1 MEDLERFLS
10 LVGRELDAIDAHLRL
25 GGKDPTDPRTV
36 FVELEPGVR
45 LVAQFS
51 ARPAEPARVRDRLV
65 ALARTFDGTVHRAAQ
80 KTRSVDARAK
90 QTSED
95 ELTHALDVLA
105 DRTDASGIVIVD
117 DRSPVLWGHS
127 ADRGGWLDQAQQ
139 ALARSDDDD
148 FEPPNL
154 EAQTFDRPRDIAQ
167 TVGDA
172 VLLARGCDSNQLIR
186 GRNGGVS
193 IRCFGGIYR
202 LALAFDSGFSP
213 LHVETTVSKA
223 LPAIERLVEG
233 LPPVEPPP
241 TRASVTRLRP
251 L

>member
-1 MEDLERFLS
+1 MS
-10 LVGRELDAIDAHLRL
+10 LVGRELDAHDAHLRL

-45 LVAQFS
+45 LVVQFD
-51 ARPAEPARVRDRLV
+51 ARPAEPARIRNRLV
-65 ALARTFDGTVHRAAQ
+65 ALARTFDGTVQ
-80 KTRSVDARAK
+80 KATHDTRVGAGAK

-95 ELTHALDVLA
+95 ELTLALDVLA
-105 DRTDASGIVIVD
+105 QRTEAAAIAIVD

-127 ADRGGWLDQAQQ
+127 DDGVAWLDEARA
-139 ALARSDDDD
+139 ALRDSSDDDEAPTIEGSSFD
-148 FEPPNL
+148 EPRQL
-154 EAQTFDRPRDIAQ
+154 ADVI
-167 TVGDA
+167 GD
-172 VLLARGCDSNQLIR
+172 VVKMARHADGNQLVR
-186 GRNGGVS
+186 GREGGLAL
-193 IRCFGGIYR
+193 RCFGGIYR
-202 LALAFDSGFSP
+202 LVLVFGKPFSP
-213 LHVETTVSKA
+213 LHVETSVSKA